1 VFLFLGYSETDEA
14 LLKPHSNLSIQ
25 DAVVSLQD
33 FMRHESSNKVQSQN
47 AATCWS
53 PNVATGFTHLA
64 VHQRAVAYT
73 HGSIHACVNALYV
86 PECIEGYYKFKPPTC
101 WVKVKVKVKQSRYR
115 PRRAQRVPGS

>member
-1 VFLFLGYSETDEA
+1 MYFIADAYKLPQGVFLFLGYSETDEA

-53 PNVATGFTHLA
+53 LNVAAGLTLLA
-64 VHQRAVAYT
+64 GHQKAVACT
-73 HGSIHACVNALYV
+73 HRSMHVSVDALYAC
-86 PECIEGYYKFKPPTC
+86 ESIEGYYNLKPLH
-101 WVKVKVKVKQSRYR
+101 
-115 PRRAQRVPGS
+115 AG